1 MRIIVVSNAKG
12 GVGKTTTAV
21 TVSQLLAESGF
32 RGSAVNSSDGQA
44 GAGSGAE
51 AQRNGARVLLLDTD
65 PQGSAT
71 LWIDGGAPES
81 HFGFDVAWETDP
93 AVLSELR
100 RVSGYDYVVVDTQ
113 PALRSE
119 GLRAVLSRADYALLP
134 SPPEAMDYPV
144 LMDTL
149 ETVVWPME
157 KSYRVLLTLVDPRT
171 MGEARAVRRELRSA
185 GVATFESIIRHYR
198 AHKKARL
205 EQQPVTGYKGPRAW
219 AASRDY
225 RKAVDELMED
235 LEATERPTV
244 QTSREETF

>member
-1 MRIIVVSNAKG
+1 MKAIVVSNAKG

-21 TVSQLLAESGF
+21 TVAQLLAETG
-32 RGSAVNSSDGQA
+32 RRQDASAPESVEA
-44 GAGSGAE
+44 PGAE
-51 AQRNGARVLLLDTD
+51 ASVARVLLLDTD

-71 LWIDGGAPES
+71 LWVEGGEPES
-81 HFGFDVAWETDP
+81 QFGFDVAWETNP
-93 AVLSELR
+93 EVLSELR

-149 ETVVWPME
+149 ETVIWPMG

-171 MGEARAVRRELRSA
+171 LGEARAVRQELRTA
-185 GVATFESIIRHYR
+185 EVATFESIIRHYR

-205 EQQPVTGYKGPRAW
+205 EQQPVTAYKGPRSW
-219 AASRDY
+219 AATRDY
-225 RKAVDELMED
+225 RRAVDELIED
-235 LEATERPTV
+235 LEATGRAPVDTSGEER
-244 QTSREETF
+244 S